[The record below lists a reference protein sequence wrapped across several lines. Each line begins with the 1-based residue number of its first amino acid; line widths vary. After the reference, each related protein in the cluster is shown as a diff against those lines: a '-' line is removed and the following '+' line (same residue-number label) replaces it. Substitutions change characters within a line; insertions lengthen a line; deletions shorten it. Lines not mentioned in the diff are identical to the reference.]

1 MNIFYES
8 TSKKSQTVL
17 ELIDTYCRWRKKN
30 EPPRGYSIF
39 HPSAFGKCL
48 RNMQYLKY
56 SENGI
61 KGMILPEEEFSGKQI
76 RLFDTGNCMH
86 NRWAKYFE
94 EIGILRGVWQCTNP
108 VCKFV
113 TDSGTFSGT
122 SIAGY
127 YKESPR
133 IYGKEEKQGILK
145 PKECICGCRNFK
157 YHEVSVSS
165 KELGMHGH
173 ADMILDFSA
182 LEKDKFDGIKA
193 TFDMT
198 EFPSK
203 PIVVDM
209 KTCNNFAFSKLSTNG
224 PDSAYQIQ
232 LVIYSNILDCEFGVL
247 IYENKDNSEVAA
259 FQINKSTDTA
269 FAEVKKQAKT
279 MIEMSNH
286 NILPP
291 PRPASKDCFECK
303 KCQFR
308 TLCHSSKIWD
318 DKNLNKLRKE
328 FYGILL

>member
-1 MNIFYES
+1 MNNFYD
-8 TSKKSQTVL
+8 TYSKQSQSVL

-30 EPPRGYSIF
+30 EPPRGYVIY

-56 SENGI
+56 SEKGI

-94 EIGILRGVWQCTNP
+94 EIGILRGVWQCANP

-122 SIAGY
+122 SMESS
-127 YKESPR
+127 YKEPSR

-157 YHEVSVSS
+157 YHEVSVER
-165 KELGMHGH
+165 KDLNMYGH
-173 ADMILDFSA
+173 ADMILDFTV
-182 LEKDKFDGIKA
+182 LPEDKFKEVKV
-193 TFDMT
+193 TFDIK
-198 EFPSK
+198 EFPTK

-209 KTCNNFAFSKLSTNG
+209 KTCNNFAFSKLEGSG

-232 LVIYSNILDCEFGVL
+232 LVIYSNILDCEYGVL
-247 IYENKDNSEVAA
+247 IYENKDNSEVSA
-259 FQINKSTDTA
+259 FKINKSTDTA
-269 FAEVKKQAKT
+269 FKEVEKQAKT
-279 MIEMSNH
+279 MIEMAKH

-308 TLCHSSKIWD
+308 SLCLSSPIWENE
-318 DKNLNKLRKE
+318 NLNKLRKD
-328 FYGILL
+328 FYGVLL